1 MTNPLDAYE
10 LRYEFMVRSL
20 RPIRR
25 VLMLPATAIAESLII
40 FGVAERFALPELVL
54 A

>member
-1 MTNPLDAYE
+1 M
-10 LRYEFMVRSL
+10 RYEIMVRSL

-25 VLMLPATAIAESLII
+25 TLMLPATAIAELLII
-40 FGVAERFALPELVL
+40 IGIADRFALPELVL